1 MCCLYVCD
9 SQAVVVDQMMYISGI
24 IGNNPAT
31 ATLVPGG
38 IEPEADQVSTFAWI
52 YSCNASHSPYSYTLI
67 MICPSVSWGMG
78 DLWVKLTAKTCS
90 WFRLMKKMICDS
102 PEDSISQ

>member
-1 MCCLYVCD
+1 MFAYD

-38 IEPEADQVSTFAWI
+38 IEPEADQVYIFML
-52 YSCNASHSPYSYTLI
+52 YHY
-67 MICPSVSWGMG
+67 
-78 DLWVKLTAKTCS
+78 
-90 WFRLMKKMICDS
+90 
-102 PEDSISQ
+102 ISSFITDIVW